1 MSEYA
6 RFLEGSRRDFS
17 RPQTPQSVCTLD
29 IVLLALIITL
39 ALTGLF
45 VLFSASDGDWNT
57 VARQARNFVVGF
69 GVFLVVAQIRL
80 ILERWAPMLYLA
92 ALVLLAGAALRRW

>member
-17 RPQTPQSVCTLD
+17 RPQTPAERLHLD
-29 IVLLALIITL
+29 MVLLAPIITL

-69 GVFLVVAQIRL
+69 GVFLVIAQIRL
-80 ILERWAPMLYLA
+80 DTWSGGHPCCT
-92 ALVLLAGAALRRW
+92 LRP